1 MSSDPKKPGFD
12 APPAG
17 TPDLLQ
23 KDLNLDRRQRA
34 PSFEQLQAQKGDAQ
48 TDPLRPATPRPPAP
62 IPQATVPARPG
73 NLDEITQAAP
83 RHVPPGLAPRQP
95 ALHIRTPTP
104 PTQPARMAVPIEAV
118 PTMQQPTAQ
127 HPRPMP
133 PPPPQQ
139 QMQAPRPTMPPAS
152 QQQVQARPPMPPPP
166 QQARPPMPPPP
177 QQQQTRP
184 PMPPAPQPQMQAPRP
199 PMPPPQQQIQAR
211 PPMPPPQQQM
221 QPPRP
226 PMPSQPVA
234 ARPPPAVP
242 PGPQTNTIPVRT
254 PVPPAQPNAMQ
265 APRPPNEGTGAV
277 SPQRTAPP
285 SPTEFAQ
292 ARPQVMPQ
300 VTPAKM
306 MQGALVPEGQQV
318 PQPQRPSQAA
328 MNAVPALP
336 PRAIDDEPEPRT
348 TPAGN
353 AAPRSF
359 TPPPAPAPVPR
370 PAGLPAE
377 MLVTQPGAPG
387 PFAPGRS
394 APQQPQIELAAL
406 GASTS
411 LHGAHAPAEPVFEAP
426 KFDEPRAAS
435 SDTVTAEP
443 ASLWRRSGAW
453 IADLALVGG
462 IVLALLMAAMTVIA
476 PKALTPIQQLTAVA
490 IPGAALGAILA
501 FVYTTL
507 FAFLWNGRTPGR
519 RIFGIHLVDSTGHAP
534 SFARAMFRAV
544 FSLVSFG
551 FFLSGFWLALFDRHG
566 QTLHDKLTRTF
577 VVKLQD
583 A

>member
-23 KDLNLDRRQRA
+23 KDLNLDRRQRV
-34 PSFEQLQAQKGDAQ
+34 PSFEQQAQKGDAQ

-95 ALHIRTPTP
+95 PQPALHIRTPTP

-127 HPRPMP
+127 QPRPP
-133 PPPPQQ
+133 LPPPPQQ
-139 QMQAPRPTMPPAS
+139 QMQAPRP
-152 QQQVQARPPMPPPP
+152 PMP
-166 QQARPPMPPPP
+166 
-177 QQQQTRP
+177 
-184 PMPPAPQPQMQAPRP
+184 
-199 PMPPPQQQIQAR
+199 PPPQQQIQAR

-254 PVPPAQPNAMQ
+254 PVPPVQPNAMQ

-277 SPQRTAPP
+277 APQRTAPP

-394 APQQPQIELAAL
+394 APQIELAAL

>member
-1 MSSDPKKPGFD
+1 
-12 APPAG
+12 
-17 TPDLLQ
+17 
-23 KDLNLDRRQRA
+23 
-34 PSFEQLQAQKGDAQ
+34 
-48 TDPLRPATPRPPAP
+48 
-62 IPQATVPARPG
+62 
-73 NLDEITQAAP
+73 
-83 RHVPPGLAPRQP
+83 
-95 ALHIRTPTP
+95 
-104 PTQPARMAVPIEAV
+104 
-118 PTMQQPTAQ
+118 
-127 HPRPMP
+127 
-133 PPPPQQ
+133 
-139 QMQAPRPTMPPAS
+139 
-152 QQQVQARPPMPPPP
+152 
-166 QQARPPMPPPP
+166 
-177 QQQQTRP
+177 
-184 PMPPAPQPQMQAPRP
+184 
-199 PMPPPQQQIQAR
+199 
-211 PPMPPPQQQM
+211 
-221 QPPRP
+221 
-226 PMPSQPVA
+226 
-234 ARPPPAVP
+234 
-242 PGPQTNTIPVRT
+242 
-254 PVPPAQPNAMQ
+254 
-265 APRPPNEGTGAV
+265 
-277 SPQRTAPP
+277 
-285 SPTEFAQ
+285 
-292 ARPQVMPQ
+292 
-300 VTPAKM
+300 M
-306 MQGALVPEGQQV
+306 MQGASVPEGQQV
-318 PQPQRPSQAA
+318 PQRPSQAA
-328 MNAVPALP
+328 MKAVTALP
-336 PRAIDDEPEPRT
+336 ARQLDDEPEPRT

-377 MLVTQPGAPG
+377 MLVTQPGQPG
-387 PFAPGRS
+387 PFAPGRVAS
-394 APQQPQIELAAL
+394 QQQPQIELAPL

-411 LHGAHAPAEPVFEAP
+411 VQGAHAPAAPVFEAP
-426 KFDEPRAAS
+426 QFDEPRAANG
-435 SDTVTAEP
+435 DTVTAEP
-443 ASLWRRSGAW
+443 ASLWRRTGAW